1 MKFKKLEIKNIASIE
16 SAVIDFEASP
26 LSESGVFLIC
36 GDTGAGKTTILDS
49 ICLAMFNTTPRG
61 RNAKGSDTLLNDI
74 SLKDGRQHL
83 RRGCGEG
90 SVRLLITGLDDREY
104 ELMWEAHR
112 ANKKPEGKIQGVKRY
127 MRCTETGEVY
137 KNDIN
142 KDVKRVTGLDFEQ
155 FCRTTMLAQG
165 EFTVFLN
172 SEDDKKAEIL
182 EKLTSTTDYAAIGKK
197 VYEIKKQKED
207 DVRLLESQKGA
218 LTILTD
224 EELAEK
230 RGNLSELEISLR
242 QAEEERGEL
251 QQKRQWIERER
262 EATAAKQRAQAEYD
276 EANASMESEEITTAK
291 VVCEQWDNTA
301 KVRANFGKIKEAET
315 VISDETAT
323 MGQLEGKFQRLLSG
337 MNYIESKKAQDK
349 EMVERLN
356 SEKEAEKDKAEIYAN
371 TQAISEKI
379 GSIFSA
385 EKAVKDIKA
394 DIEKE
399 QKSQE
404 TVLRRKV
411 AECSQSV
418 TEATAEYEA
427 KKAEID
433 KINAILE
440 EIDMDKVY
448 ELCEKSEAREKVL
461 KEILELIESE
471 SKQRGELEEKRSR
484 ESEQRESAIAKKGEI
499 QKLGIEIYA
508 QKFTLETLKAALDG
522 LNDSVD
528 SWAKN
533 IRRKLKVGDTCPVCR
548 RVVEEEINEEE
559 IDKLFETNSS
569 LYKEKEAE
577 LKEMES
583 RKAKLEAEVGVIEKD
598 CDRLA
603 KEIAEGE
610 KHLQETVEKI
620 EDSVRMHLGVE
631 KYDESVKTSVSS
643 YYSKLTEER
652 KKLEESRKEI
662 EKYRN
667 HSMKLSKEL
676 VGLKT
681 KQEQAVSAKNAAEKA
696 VSNSETA
703 VNGYNEQIAR
713 RNAER
718 EAIIAEVTAM
728 VSGCEAFTGWQSDMI
743 GFGAELKR
751 KAENYRNL
759 EEKIEKL
766 QGEIS
771 KEQSAIDTLKE
782 TVNHI
787 YESVPQWKNI
797 EASESESVTNMS
809 AIANEVLSASSA
821 SIAKKQRA
829 EAALKT
835 AKAEIEAYVS
845 ENEEYTEE
853 LLSRLNAISA
863 SEISEKK
870 AKIEHNVK
878 LLAEKTGALRSATE
892 LLSEVLKSRPE
903 IKEGETY
910 ESISEAEGK
919 KKVQAEEIAMK
930 VGELRKTISSDS
942 DNRLKVSGLLAELEE
957 KQKVLESWSK
967 IDTLIGSADGKKFRT
982 IAQSFILS
990 SLVESAN
997 QYLSRLSDQYR
1008 LYVLPGSFTMY
1019 VIDGHSG
1026 GEKRPVNTISG
1037 GESFLVSLSLALAL
1051 SGVGRNICFDTMF
1064 IDEGFGTLSEEVLDG
1079 AITTLR
1085 QLHSMSG
1092 RHVGIISHVEKLRNE
1107 IPVQIQVKRK
1117 RISSCSTVEVTD
1129 VSEGNRE

>member
-16 SAVIDFEASP
+16 SAVIDFESSP

-61 RNAKGSDTLLNDI
+61 RNAKGSDSTLNDI
-74 SLKDGRQHL
+74 KLKDGRQHL
-83 RRGCGEG
+83 RRGCVEG
-90 SVRLLITGLDDREY
+90 IIRLLITGLDDREY
-104 ELMWEAHR
+104 ELKWRAYRAH
-112 ANKKPEGKIQGVKRY
+112 KKPEGKIQTVERY
-127 MRCTETGEVY
+127 MSCTETGEVY

-142 KDVKRVTGLDFEQ
+142 EDVKRVTGLDFEQ

-165 EFTVFLN
+165 EFTVFLK

-197 VYEIKKQKED
+197 VYEIRKQKEE

-218 LTILTD
+218 LTVFTD

-230 RGNLSELEISLR
+230 REKLSELEVSLR
-242 QAEEERGEL
+242 QSEEERGEL

-262 EATAAKQRAQAEYD
+262 EATAAKHRAQAEYD
-276 EANASMESEEITTAK
+276 KAKDTMESVEIKSAK
-291 VVCEQWDNTA
+291 TVCDQWEQTVQ
-301 KVRANFGKIKEAET
+301 VRANFGKINEAET

-323 MGQLEGKFQRLLSG
+323 MERLEGKFQRLLSG
-337 MNYIESKKAQDK
+337 MNYIESKNAQDK
-349 EMVERLN
+349 EMVERLS

-394 DIEKE
+394 EIEKE
-399 QKSQE
+399 QKRQE

-418 TEATAEYEA
+418 SEATAGYEA

-433 KINAILE
+433 KINACLE
-440 EIDMDKVY
+440 DIDMDKVY
-448 ELCEKSEAREKVL
+448 ELCDKSEAREKVL
-461 KEILELIESE
+461 KEVLELIESE

-484 ESEQRESAIAKKGEI
+484 EAEQRESARAKKGEI
-499 QKLGIEIYA
+499 RNLGIEIYA

-548 RVVEEEINEEE
+548 RVIEEEINEEE

-569 LYKEKEAE
+569 VYKEKEAE
-577 LKEMES
+577 LKEMEG
-583 RKAKLEAEVGVIEKD
+583 RKAKLEAEVEVIEKD

-620 EDSVRMHLGVE
+620 EGSVRMHLGVE
-631 KYDESVKTSVSS
+631 KCDEAVKTSVAAQ
-643 YYSKLTEER
+643 YSKLTEER
-652 KKLEESRKEI
+652 KKLEKSRKEI
-662 EKYRN
+662 EKYQKQ
-667 HSMKLSKEL
+667 SMKLSKEL
-676 VGLKT
+676 GVLKT
-681 KQEQAVSAKNAAEKA
+681 KQEQAVEAKNAAEKA
-696 VSNSETA
+696 VSNSETSIK
-703 VNGYNEQIAR
+703 GYEEQIAR

-718 EAIIAEVTAM
+718 EAKISEVTAM
-728 VSGCEAFTGWQSDMI
+728 VSCCEAFTGWQSDMI

-751 KAENYRNL
+751 KAENYRKL

-766 QGEIS
+766 NGEIS
-771 KEQSAIDTLKE
+771 KEQSVIDTLNVTIK
-782 TVNHI
+782 HI
-787 YESVPQWKNI
+787 YESVPQWRAI
-797 EASESESVTNMS
+797 VATGSEEMTNTG

-821 SIAKKQRA
+821 SIAKRQRA
-829 EAALKT
+829 EAAIKT

-845 ENEEYTEE
+845 ENTEYTEE
-853 LLSRLNAISA
+853 LLSLLNAISA

-878 LLAEKTGALRSATE
+878 LLAEKSGALKSATE
-892 LLSEVLKSRPE
+892 LLAEVFKNRPE
-903 IKEGETY
+903 IEEGETY

-919 KKVQAEEIAMK
+919 KKIQAEEIAMK
-930 VGELRKTISSDS
+930 VGELRKTISADS
-942 DNRLKVSGLLAELEE
+942 ENRMKVSSLLAELEE

-967 IDTLIGSADGKKFRT
+967 IDSLIGSADGKKFRT

-997 QYLSRLSDQYR
+997 QYLSRLSDRYR
-1008 LYVLPGSFTMY
+1008 LYVLPGSFVMY
-1019 VIDGHSG
+1019 VIDGYEG
-1026 GEKRPVNTISG
+1026 GVKRPVSTISG

-1064 IDEGFGTLSEEVLDG
+1064 IDEGFGTLSDAVLDG

-1085 QLHSMSG
+1085 HLHSMSG

-1107 IPVQIQVKRK
+1107 IPVQIQVKRN
-1117 RISSCSTVEVTD
+1117 RISPCSTVEVKD
-1129 VSEGNRE
+1129 VSVEDRE